1 MSVTYWALIIWL
13 AILVLSVIYVLRRRD
28 RSQQPV
34 AAAAIFV
41 TAFTAAAVVLFF
53 VLGWLVEI
61 LGITDMLTSVFG
73 GIVFLALVFVP
84 AWLVARWQALKPRKP
99 APPID

>member
-1 MSVTYWALIIWL
+1 MSVTFWALIIWL
-13 AILVLSVIYVLRRRD
+13 AILVLSVIHVLRHRHESER
-28 RSQQPV
+28 PV

-41 TAFTAAAVVLFF
+41 TAFTAAGVVLFF
-53 VLGWLVEI
+53 VLGWLIEI
-61 LGITDMLTSVFG
+61 LGIADMLTTVIG